1 MPRYQLLPMV
11 NRPSDRLEE
20 KDERGSTRMLRFIQ
34 GTCTAQV
41 GPYERGRNGRAHVW
55 HTHPTLDGRSRRR
68 FRGPPLRPRWGISR
82 ILFLFCSSRPRLLA
96 TDPSFA
102 SSILRS
108 NPIVVHRAIRTISI
122 PFFFPPQLP
131 KLFLH
136 FHPILRTLL
145 SPLFPLRE
153 IDSSTIHDEP
163 KLTVVRINKTY
174 LSLSLFFARSLA
186 PPRMKII
193 AFANFCVPWRS

>member
-108 NPIVVHRAIRTISI
+108 NPIVVHRAIRAISI
-122 PFFFPPQLP
+122 PFFFPPNFQNFSSISIPSFALSS
-131 KLFLH
+131 
-136 FHPILRTLL
+136 LL
-145 SPLFPLRE
+145 SFLSE
-153 IDSSTIHDEP
+153 KSTP
-163 KLTVVRINKTY
+163 QQSTTNRN
-174 LSLSLFFARSLA
+174 
-186 PPRMKII
+186 
-193 AFANFCVPWRS
+193 

>member
-108 NPIVVHRAIRTISI
+108 NPIVVHRAIRAISAPSRF
-122 PFFFPPQLP
+122 PFFSPPTSKTFPPFP
-131 KLFLH
+131 S
-136 FHPILRTLL
+136 HPY
-145 SPLFPLRE
+145 SPL
-153 IDSSTIHDEP
+153 S
-163 KLTVVRINKTY
+163 
-174 LSLSLFFARSLA
+174 SLSS
-186 PPRMKII
+186 PRNRLLNNPRIPT
-193 AFANFCVPWRS
+193 NRN